1 MKTVPLRTDRV
12 HSYDFLGVRG
22 TIQFTCCGKHLG
34 CAHRRPLVGVLYS
47 SHAVASNYIVVPG
60 QHHIVPSIEPLI
72 SDAAGFSPIGI
83 STRSFAI
90 LFAIAPPCS
99 SAIPPN
105 MARTA
110 CV

>member
-1 MKTVPLRTDRV
+1 MD
-12 HSYDFLGVRG
+12 
-22 TIQFTCCGKHLG
+22 
-34 CAHRRPLVGVLYS
+34 ALYS
-47 SHAVASNYIVVPG
+47 SYAITLKYLRVSG

-72 SDAAGFSPIGI
+72 SDAAGFNPIGT